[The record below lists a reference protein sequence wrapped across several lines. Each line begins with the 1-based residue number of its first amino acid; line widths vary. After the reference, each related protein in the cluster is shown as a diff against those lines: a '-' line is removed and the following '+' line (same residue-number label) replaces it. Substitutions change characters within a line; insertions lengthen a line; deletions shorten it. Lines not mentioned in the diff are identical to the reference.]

1 MPGTSAIGGLVSGLD
16 TSNLIEQLVGVS
28 RKRVDLVVTNQT
40 KQSDKLAAFQG
51 LNTQLTAFLAKADVL
66 RESDTFD
73 VFKTSTST
81 TSTTFTADELV
92 TVSATEEA
100 SPGTHTVTYTAGSQL
115 AQARQLSSASFS
127 SKSTGLNLTG
137 EFLINGQTISIVT
150 SDSLA
155 DIAST
160 INTANSGTDATGVT
174 ASLISVSD
182 TDNRMILTSDNT
194 GKDQFVILDASISTG
209 GDANILQTLGYTDGT
224 TTIKNPTSDG
234 AKSEAFSSSTSAIG
248 SLLGLSSP
256 QNSSTVQIN
265 GNNITIDL
273 ATDSLTDIATTI
285 SAISGVTASVVSTT
299 TEGVTTYQLDI
310 SGTIN
315 FTDSNNILEAVGVL
329 EGGQSTVAEVHTA
342 SADNYNLSNAV
353 IDSTTKFNNIYTGL
367 ISSAANTLTAGG
379 NIVAGSTFGA
389 INTTG
394 GPGNDITN
402 LDTISISGTKQD
414 GTAVGAYNFTI
425 TDKATT
431 TVQDLLTNIET
442 NFDLT
447 TGSVV
452 IDSAGKIQ
460 INDNYS
466 GDSQL
471 SIAFVES
478 AGLLDFGTYAADNN
492 VANGDKIFLTGT
504 DSTGSAVTGTFTIT
518 DTNVD
523 TIDGL
528 LTQIETVFGLG
539 ASSATVDSNG
549 QILITDDSA
558 GDSQLSVTIQTDNA
572 GGGTLDFGTVD
583 ITTEGYGM
591 ESTAGQDVKV
601 VIDGVAVTRSSN
613 SIDDVISGVTLDIA
627 RVDTSDFSTVNI
639 TISRDTDSI
648 KGKVNEFTDSYNE
661 IMENVNQHFAYNEET
676 KKAGVLSGESTLR
689 TIKSIIQNTISN
701 AIPLLPADSNSL
713 PLIGIT
719 SDKYGKLSV
728 KDSTFLTKINSDFNA
743 VKRLFVAEGTTTNSE
758 ITYVSHTKNTV
769 GGEFAVTINTVASQA
784 TETGTQ
790 VLTNGIG
797 AGLTD
802 TLTITDTSSGRV
814 ATISLDG
821 DAESGNSI
829 DNIVNTINSELGTDR
844 TQVLAGLNAQ
854 TQITG
859 GAPITATTKFNEIDT
874 TGGPGTDLNNN
885 DIIYYSGTTRSGL
898 SISDSYTISNVSTD
912 TVQNFLSAIEN
923 AYDNQ
928 VKATINSSGKIVV
941 TDSTIGDSQLS
952 ISITEPGGLDFGTVL
967 ETNVADGGVNGRF
980 AMEITASKDGSDK
993 LVLTHDSY
1001 GSAFGFTTTEAS
1013 ALLGTVGTY
1022 TGVDVV
1028 GSINGEAA
1036 TGTGQTLVGDA
1047 PPDISSSTSIEGLTI
1062 EVTSTTTGSK
1072 GNVRLTMGVGEMM
1085 YNNVDSVTD
1094 QFDGLLTIRMDGL
1107 QDTIDD
1113 MQDSVVAMEKRLAM
1127 ETLRLNK
1134 TFVALELN
1142 LSKLQSVSSFMAQQL
1157 GQLSK

>member
-182 TDNRMILTSDNT
+182 TDNRMILTSDST

-285 SAISGVTASVVSTT
+285 SAVGGVTASVVSTT

-874 TGGPGTDLNNN
+874 TGGPGTDLSNN

>member
-160 INTANSGTDATGVT
+160 INSANSGTDATGVT

-285 SAISGVTASVVSTT
+285 SAVGGVTASVVSTT

-460 INDNYS
+460 INDDYS

-549 QILITDDSA
+549 QIIITDDSA

-661 IMENVNQHFAYNEET
+661 IMENINQHFAYNEET

>member
-285 SAISGVTASVVSTT
+285 SAIGGVTASVVSTT

-549 QILITDDSA
+549 QIIITDDSA

-661 IMENVNQHFAYNEET
+661 IMENINQHFAYNEET

-1157 GQLSK
+1157 GQLSQ

>member
-285 SAISGVTASVVSTT
+285 SAVGGVTASVVSTT

-549 QILITDDSA
+549 QIIITDDSA

-874 TGGPGTDLNNN
+874 TGGPGTDLSNN

-1157 GQLSK
+1157 GQLSQ

>member
-81 TSTTFTADELV
+81 TSTNFTADELV

-285 SAISGVTASVVSTT
+285 SAVGGVTASVVSTT

-549 QILITDDSA
+549 QIIITDDSA

-661 IMENVNQHFAYNEET
+661 IMENINQHFAYNEET

-1157 GQLSK
+1157 GQLSQ

>member
-285 SAISGVTASVVSTT
+285 SAVGGVTASVVSTT

-539 ASSATVDSNG
+539 ASSATVDVNG
-549 QILITDDSA
+549 QIIITDDSA

-661 IMENVNQHFAYNEET
+661 IMENINQHFAYNEET

>member
-256 QNSSTVQIN
+256 QSSSTVQIN

-285 SAISGVTASVVSTT
+285 SAVDGVTASVVSTT

-504 DSTGSAVTGTFTIT
+504 DSAGSAVTGTFTIT

-549 QILITDDSA
+549 QIIITDDSA

-661 IMENVNQHFAYNEET
+661 IMENINQHFAYNEET

-1157 GQLSK
+1157 GQLSQ

>member
-81 TSTTFTADELV
+81 TSTNFTADELV

-160 INTANSGTDATGVT
+160 INSANSGTDATGVT

-256 QNSSTVQIN
+256 QSSSTVQIN

-273 ATDSLTDIATTI
+273 ATNSLTDIATTI
-285 SAISGVTASVVSTT
+285 SAVDGVTASVVSTT

-874 TGGPGTDLNNN
+874 TGGPGTDLSNN

-1157 GQLSK
+1157 GQLSQ

>member
-285 SAISGVTASVVSTT
+285 SAVGGVTASVVSTT

-549 QILITDDSA
+549 QIIITDDSA

-874 TGGPGTDLNNN
+874 TGGPGTDLSNN

-1047 PPDISSSTSIEGLTI
+1047 PPDISSSTSIDGLTI

-1094 QFDGLLTIRMDGL
+1094 QFDGLLTVRMDGL

>member
-285 SAISGVTASVVSTT
+285 SAVGGVTASVVSTT

-549 QILITDDSA
+549 QIIITDDSA

-613 SIDDVISGVTLDIA
+613 SIDDVIAGVTLDIA
-627 RVDTSDFSTVNI
+627 RVDVTDFSTVNI

-661 IMENVNQHFAYNEET
+661 IMENINQHFAYNEET

-874 TGGPGTDLNNN
+874 TGGPGTDLSNN

-1028 GSINGEAA
+1028 GTINGEAA

>member
-81 TSTTFTADELV
+81 TSTNFTADELV

-182 TDNRMILTSDNT
+182 TDNRMILTSDKT

-285 SAISGVTASVVSTT
+285 SAVGGVTASVVSTT

-549 QILITDDSA
+549 QIIITDDSA

-1157 GQLSK
+1157 GQLSQ

>member
-81 TSTTFTADELV
+81 TSTNFTADELV

-285 SAISGVTASVVSTT
+285 SAVGGVTASVVSTT

-549 QILITDDSA
+549 QIIITDDSA

-661 IMENVNQHFAYNEET
+661 IMENINQHFAYNEET

>member
-81 TSTTFTADELV
+81 TSTNFTADELV

-160 INTANSGTDATGVT
+160 INSANSGTDATGVT

-256 QNSSTVQIN
+256 QSSSTVQIN

-285 SAISGVTASVVSTT
+285 SAVGGVTASVVSTT

-549 QILITDDSA
+549 QIIITDDSA

-661 IMENVNQHFAYNEET
+661 IMENINQHFAYNEET

>member
-182 TDNRMILTSDNT
+182 TDNRMILTSDST

-285 SAISGVTASVVSTT
+285 SAVGGVTASVVSTT

-661 IMENVNQHFAYNEET
+661 IMENINQHFAYNEET

-874 TGGPGTDLNNN
+874 TGGPGTDLSNN

-1157 GQLSK
+1157 GQLSQ

>member
-1 MPGTSAIGGLVSGLD
+1 
-16 TSNLIEQLVGVS
+16 
-28 RKRVDLVVTNQT
+28 
-40 KQSDKLAAFQG
+40 
-51 LNTQLTAFLAKADVL
+51 
-66 RESDTFD
+66 
-73 VFKTSTST
+73 
-81 TSTTFTADELV
+81 
-92 TVSATEEA
+92 
-100 SPGTHTVTYTAGSQL
+100 
-115 AQARQLSSASFS
+115 
-127 SKSTGLNLTG
+127 
-137 EFLINGQTISIVT
+137 
-150 SDSLA
+150 
-155 DIAST
+155 
-160 INTANSGTDATGVT
+160 
-174 ASLISVSD
+174 
-182 TDNRMILTSDNT
+182 MILTSDNT

-285 SAISGVTASVVSTT
+285 SAVGGVTASVVSTT

-549 QILITDDSA
+549 QIIITDDSA

-874 TGGPGTDLNNN
+874 TGGPGTDLSNN

>member
-182 TDNRMILTSDNT
+182 TDNRMILTSDST

-256 QNSSTVQIN
+256 QSSSTVQIN

-273 ATDSLTDIATTI
+273 ATNSLTDIATTI
-285 SAISGVTASVVSTT
+285 SAVDGVTASVVSTT

-452 IDSAGKIQ
+452 IDSTGKIQ
-460 INDNYS
+460 INDDYS

-613 SIDDVISGVTLDIA
+613 SIDDVIAGVTLDIA
-627 RVDTSDFSTVNI
+627 RVDVTDFSTVNI

-661 IMENVNQHFAYNEET
+661 IMENINQHFAYNEET

>member
-285 SAISGVTASVVSTT
+285 SAVGGVTASVVSTT

-447 TGSVV
+447 TGRVV

-539 ASSATVDSNG
+539 ASSATVDVNG
-549 QILITDDSA
+549 QIIITDDSA

-613 SIDDVISGVTLDIA
+613 SIDDVIAGVTLDIA

-661 IMENVNQHFAYNEET
+661 IMENINQHFAYNEET

-1036 TGTGQTLVGDA
+1036 TGTGPTLVGDA

>member
-285 SAISGVTASVVSTT
+285 SAVSGVTASVVSTT

-549 QILITDDSA
+549 QIIITDDSA

-661 IMENVNQHFAYNEET
+661 IMENINQHFAYNEET

>member
-51 LNTQLTAFLAKADVL
+51 LNTQLTAFLGKADVL

-285 SAISGVTASVVSTT
+285 STVGGVTASVVSTT

-539 ASSATVDSNG
+539 ASSATVDVNG
-549 QILITDDSA
+549 QIIITDDSA

-661 IMENVNQHFAYNEET
+661 IMENINQHFAYNEET

-874 TGGPGTDLNNN
+874 TGGPGTDLSNN

-1028 GSINGEAA
+1028 GTINGEAA

-1157 GQLSK
+1157 GQLSQ

>member
-285 SAISGVTASVVSTT
+285 SAVGGVTASVVSTT

-549 QILITDDSA
+549 QIIITDDSA

-661 IMENVNQHFAYNEET
+661 IMENINQHFAYNEET

>member
-285 SAISGVTASVVSTT
+285 SAVGGVTASVVSTT

-874 TGGPGTDLNNN
+874 TGGPGTDLSNN

>member
-81 TSTTFTADELV
+81 TSTNFTADELV

-182 TDNRMILTSDNT
+182 TDNRMILTSDST

-285 SAISGVTASVVSTT
+285 SAVGGVTASVVSTT

-874 TGGPGTDLNNN
+874 TGGPGTDLSNN

>member
-285 SAISGVTASVVSTT
+285 STVGGVTASVVSTT

-504 DSTGSAVTGTFTIT
+504 DSAGSAVTGTFTIT

-967 ETNVADGGVNGRF
+967 ETNIADGGVNGRY

-1028 GSINGEAA
+1028 GTINGEAA

-1094 QFDGLLTIRMDGL
+1094 QFDGLLTVRMDGL

-1157 GQLSK
+1157 GQLSQ

>member
-285 SAISGVTASVVSTT
+285 SAVGGVTASVVSTT

-539 ASSATVDSNG
+539 ASSATVDVNG
-549 QILITDDSA
+549 QIIITDDSA

-661 IMENVNQHFAYNEET
+661 IMENINQHFAYNEET

-898 SISDSYTISNVSTD
+898 SISDSYTISDVSTD

>member
-182 TDNRMILTSDNT
+182 TDNRMILTSDST

-273 ATDSLTDIATTI
+273 ATNSLTDIATTI
-285 SAISGVTASVVSTT
+285 SAVDGVTASVVSTT

-460 INDNYS
+460 INDDYS

-613 SIDDVISGVTLDIA
+613 SIDDVIAGVTLDIA
-627 RVDTSDFSTVNI
+627 RVDVTDFSTVNI

-898 SISDSYTISNVSTD
+898 SISDSYTISDVSTD

>member
-81 TSTTFTADELV
+81 TSTNFTADELV

-285 SAISGVTASVVSTT
+285 SAVGGVTASVVSTT

-661 IMENVNQHFAYNEET
+661 IMENINQHFAYNEET

-874 TGGPGTDLNNN
+874 TGGPGTDLSNN

-1157 GQLSK
+1157 GQLSQ

>member
-285 SAISGVTASVVSTT
+285 SAIGGVTASVVSTT

-549 QILITDDSA
+549 QIIITDDSA

-661 IMENVNQHFAYNEET
+661 IMENINQHFAYNEET

>member
-285 SAISGVTASVVSTT
+285 SAVGGVTASVVSTT

-452 IDSAGKIQ
+452 IDSTGKIQ

-549 QILITDDSA
+549 QIIITDDSA

-661 IMENVNQHFAYNEET
+661 IMENINQHFAYNEET

>member
-182 TDNRMILTSDNT
+182 TDNRMILTSDST

-285 SAISGVTASVVSTT
+285 SAVDGVTASVVSTT

-504 DSTGSAVTGTFTIT
+504 DSAGSAVTGTFTIT

-549 QILITDDSA
+549 QIIITDDSA

-661 IMENVNQHFAYNEET
+661 IMENINQHFAYNEET

-874 TGGPGTDLNNN
+874 TGGPGTDLSNN

-1157 GQLSK
+1157 GQLSQ

>member
-92 TVSATEEA
+92 KVSATEEA

-285 SAISGVTASVVSTT
+285 SAVGGVTASVVSTT

-549 QILITDDSA
+549 QIIITDDSA

-661 IMENVNQHFAYNEET
+661 IMENINQHFAYNEET

>member
-81 TSTTFTADELV
+81 TSTTFTAYELV

-285 SAISGVTASVVSTT
+285 SAVGGVTASVVSTT

-549 QILITDDSA
+549 QIIITDDSA

-613 SIDDVISGVTLDIA
+613 SIDDVIAGVTLDIA
-627 RVDTSDFSTVNI
+627 RVDVTDFSTVNI

-874 TGGPGTDLNNN
+874 TGGPGTDLSNN

>member
-285 SAISGVTASVVSTT
+285 SAVGGVTASVVSTT

-539 ASSATVDSNG
+539 ASSATVDVNG
-549 QILITDDSA
+549 QIIITDDSA

-1157 GQLSK
+1157 GQLSQ

>member
-285 SAISGVTASVVSTT
+285 SAVGGVTASVVSTT

-539 ASSATVDSNG
+539 ASSATVDVNG
-549 QILITDDSA
+549 QIIITDDSA

-661 IMENVNQHFAYNEET
+661 IMENINQHFAYNEET

-1157 GQLSK
+1157 GQLSQ

>member
-182 TDNRMILTSDNT
+182 TDNRMILTSDST

-285 SAISGVTASVVSTT
+285 SAVGGVTASVVSTT

-601 VIDGVAVTRSSN
+601 VIDGVAVTRSNN
-613 SIDDVISGVTLDIA
+613 SIDDVISGITLDIA

-874 TGGPGTDLNNN
+874 TGGPGTDLSNN

-898 SISDSYTISNVSTD
+898 SISDSYTISDVSTD

-967 ETNVADGGVNGRF
+967 ETNIADGGVNGRY

>member
-256 QNSSTVQIN
+256 QSSSTVQIN

-273 ATDSLTDIATTI
+273 ATNSLTDIATTI
-285 SAISGVTASVVSTT
+285 SAVDGVTASVVSTT

-549 QILITDDSA
+549 QIIITDDSA

-661 IMENVNQHFAYNEET
+661 IMENINQHFAYNEET

>member
-285 SAISGVTASVVSTT
+285 SAVSGVTASVVSTT

-549 QILITDDSA
+549 QIIITDDSA

>member
-285 SAISGVTASVVSTT
+285 STVGGVTASVVSTT

-661 IMENVNQHFAYNEET
+661 IMENINQHFAYNEET

-1157 GQLSK
+1157 GQLSQ

>member
-285 SAISGVTASVVSTT
+285 SAVGGVTASVVSTT

-539 ASSATVDSNG
+539 ASSATVDVNG
-549 QILITDDSA
+549 QIIITDDSA

-613 SIDDVISGVTLDIA
+613 SIDDVIAGVTLDIA
-627 RVDTSDFSTVNI
+627 RVDVTDFSTVNI

-661 IMENVNQHFAYNEET
+661 IMENINQHFAYNEET

-874 TGGPGTDLNNN
+874 TGGPGTDLSNN

-1157 GQLSK
+1157 GQLSQ

>member
-81 TSTTFTADELV
+81 TSTNFTADELV

-256 QNSSTVQIN
+256 QSSSTVQIN

-273 ATDSLTDIATTI
+273 ATNSLTDIATTI
-285 SAISGVTASVVSTT
+285 SAVDGVTASVVSTT

-661 IMENVNQHFAYNEET
+661 IMENINQHFAYNEET

-1157 GQLSK
+1157 GQLSQ